1 MIEKNGFVLF
11 GHIVYTPTKEDFCI
25 CENGFLVCEDKK
37 VTGVFQTL
45 PERFKGLP
53 LCDCGNRLIFP
64 GLCDTHVHAPQ
75 YAFRGLGMDL
85 ELIEWLNHHAF
96 VEELKYGDEAYATL
110 AYSQFADALKK
121 SATTRASIFGTIHSR
136 TVHTLMQ
143 KLEDTGLCTYVG
155 KVNMD
160 RNAPD
165 GLLDPDVPTT
175 LHETEEWIERSLG
188 GYKRT
193 RPMLTPRFIPSCSEA
208 LLEGL
213 GELQKKYQLPVQSH
227 LSENRGEIAWVK
239 ELCPQATCYADAYAH
254 HGLLGNGVNTVM
266 AHCVLPTEIEM
277 QVLKER
283 DALVAHC
290 PASNANLCSGIAPIR
305 RYLNEGIRVG
315 LGTDIAGGFEL
326 SVFRAMTDAVQ
337 FSKLRACMNDM
348 TERPIT
354 LSEAFYMGTK
364 GGGTLFGKV
373 GSFEPGYAF
382 DALVLNDQQILAP
395 RTLSVHERV
404 ERAIYMEKDLLLE
417 QKYVDG
423 QKILE
428 MR

>member
-1 MIEKNGFVLF
+1 MIEKNDFVLF

-53 LCDCGNRLIFP
+53 LCDCGNRLVFP

-96 VEELKYGDEAYATL
+96 VEELKYGDEVYAAL

-175 LHETEEWIERSLG
+175 LHETEEWIERSLDS
-188 GYKRT
+188 YKRT

-213 GELQKKYQLPVQSH
+213 GEIQKKYQLPVQSH

-239 ELCPQATCYADAYAH
+239 ELCP
-254 HGLLGNGVNTVM
+254 
-266 AHCVLPTEIEM
+266 
-277 QVLKER
+277 
-283 DALVAHC
+283 
-290 PASNANLCSGIAPIR
+290 
-305 RYLNEGIRVG
+305 
-315 LGTDIAGGFEL
+315 
-326 SVFRAMTDAVQ
+326 
-337 FSKLRACMNDM
+337 
-348 TERPIT
+348 
-354 LSEAFYMGTK
+354 
-364 GGGTLFGKV
+364 
-373 GSFEPGYAF
+373 
-382 DALVLNDQQILAP
+382 
-395 RTLSVHERV
+395 
-404 ERAIYMEKDLLLE
+404 
-417 QKYVDG
+417 
-423 QKILE
+423 
-428 MR
+428 

>member
-1 MIEKNGFVLF
+1 
-11 GHIVYTPTKEDFCI
+11 
-25 CENGFLVCEDKK
+25 
-37 VTGVFQTL
+37 
-45 PERFKGLP
+45 
-53 LCDCGNRLIFP
+53 
-64 GLCDTHVHAPQ
+64 
-75 YAFRGLGMDL
+75 
-85 ELIEWLNHHAF
+85 
-96 VEELKYGDEAYATL
+96 
-110 AYSQFADALKK
+110 
-121 SATTRASIFGTIHSR
+121 
-136 TVHTLMQ
+136 
-143 KLEDTGLCTYVG
+143 
-155 KVNMD
+155 
-160 RNAPD
+160 
-165 GLLDPDVPTT
+165 
-175 LHETEEWIERSLG
+175 
-188 GYKRT
+188 
-193 RPMLTPRFIPSCSEA
+193 
-208 LLEGL
+208 
-213 GELQKKYQLPVQSH
+213 
-227 LSENRGEIAWVK
+227 
-239 ELCPQATCYADAYAH
+239 
-254 HGLLGNGVNTVM
+254 
-266 AHCVLPTEIEM
+266 
-277 QVLKER
+277 
-283 DALVAHC
+283 
-290 PASNANLCSGIAPIR
+290 IR

-337 FSKLRACMNDM
+337 FSKLRACMNGM